1 MIKFATINVDGERVD
16 WTFDTIEEM
25 LIDWW
30 TNDGINLPSD
40 DDKVVDK
47 RFTYNGTR
55 YSVSTFDD
63 VINDIEIIYWNE
75 KRMGVR

>member
-1 MIKFATINVDGERVD
+1 MIKFTTVDAYCERVD
-16 WTFDTIEEM
+16 WDFDTIEEI

-30 TNDGINLPSD
+30 TNDGYNLPSAD
-40 DDKVVDK
+40 DRIVGKK
-47 RFTYNGTR
+47 YTNNGKE
-55 YSVSTFDD
+55 YSTNTFDD

>member
-47 RFTYNGTR
+47 RFTYNETR
-55 YSVSTFDD
+55 YLVSTFDD

>member
-1 MIKFATINVDGERVD
+1 MIKFATINVDGDRVN
-16 WTFDTIEEM
+16 WTFDTIEEI
-25 LIDWW
+25 LIEWW
-30 TNDGINLPSD
+30 TNDGMNLPSA